1 MIGRDC
7 GVHQIARVV
16 RNRTESRRDQVVACQ
31 IAERAAIELKVVGQ
45 DADAVCVGITKLN
58 GVLEDQ
64 RRAVIARG
72 IGRSCILVVAH
83 GQHELSVATGDG
95 GSLTHR
101 ERHTHHIAEVQGVVL
116 QPRGA
121 GDGHATD
128 GGGCVVHQITRVG
141 RNRRVRERCCCIAH
155 CIAERAAIECQ
166 AVGRDADAVWVRL
179 VGQNGVRKDQC
190 RGAIA

>member
-16 RNRTESRRDQVVACQ
+16 RNRTESRRDQVVPRQ
-31 IAERAAIELKVVGQ
+31 IAERAAIELQVVGQ
-45 DADAVCVGITKLN
+45 DADAVCVGITSFN

-64 RRAVIARG
+64 RRAVVARG
-72 IGRSCILVVAH
+72 IGRAHTVAVQV
-83 GQHELSVATGDG
+83 QHELSVATGDG

-101 ERHTHHIAEVQGVVL
+101 ERHTHHIAEVQGVVQ

-128 GGGCVVHQITRVG
+128 GGGCVVYQITRVG

-155 CIAERAAIECQ
+155 CIAERTAIECQ

-179 VGQNGVRKDQC
+179 VGQNGVGKDQC
-190 RGAIA
+190 RGASA